1 MAKFIAEVRHGYF
14 ASPTP
19 VEKLIAVGFSNGAK
33 LEDGEIFEA
42 TNALLVHVTTDTKQY
57 DTVVFICPDMVRYTS
72 SDAVKSQIEN
82 IAEAVSDN
90 DQIDA
95 VAYEFITRTRQSKSN
110 ASRRYMTISL
120 KGVIEK

>member
-1 MAKFIAEVRHGYF
+1 MSKFEVEVRHGYF
-14 ASPTP
+14 KVPTP

-42 TNALLVHVTTDTKQY
+42 TNALLVHVTTDDKQY

-82 IAEAVSDN
+82 IADAVSDN